1 MNNIIEYI
9 ENNKDKNLSQ
19 LIDFLKYKSI
29 STNPEY
35 KEDIN
40 KCANWL
46 AENMKSSGLEN
57 VKQFSNYGNPLIYAD
72 WLNAGDSKPTVLFY
86 GHYDVQ
92 PVDPIELWE
101 SPPFEPTIKDGK
113 LFARGTADDKGQVF
127 THIKAIE
134 AYLKTEGTLPINVKF
149 IIEGEEES
157 GGEAIEEFIHK
168 HSDIISCDFVMISDT
183 EWYDGGNVNKAL
195 PSICYSLRGIAVAE
209 ITLTGPNRDLHSG
222 TYGGAIDN
230 PINTLCWM
238 ISQLHDKYGRITIPH
253 FYDDVL
259 DLTDAERE
267 SASNLF
273 FSLND
278 YKEYLKISEVN
289 GEIGYSTIERATA
302 RPTLDVNGIYGGYIE
317 KGHKSIIPSQASAKI
332 SMRIVPNQDYKK
344 VLELFKD
351 YLIKLTPPTMK
362 ISIKGE
368 QGGNP
373 VKTSLDSKAI
383 IASKNALK
391 SAFNTNVVFMK
402 EGGSI
407 PIVEL
412 FQSKL
417 NAPAVLMG
425 LGLSTDNI
433 HSPNENFSIENYFG
447 GIKASAHFLEEMGKS

>member
-1 MNNIIEYI
+1 MNNILTQI
-9 ENNKDKNLSQ
+9 ENSKESNLSQ
-19 LIDFLKYKSI
+19 LIDFLKFKSI
-29 STNPEY
+29 STNSEF
-35 KEDIN
+35 KSEIHN
-40 KCANWL
+40 CANWL
-46 AENMKSSGLEN
+46 SENMTNAGLEN
-57 VKQFSNYGNPLIYAD
+57 VKQYSDYGNPLIYAD
-72 WLNAGDSKPTVLFY
+72 WLHAGENKPTVLFY

-92 PVDPIELWE
+92 PVDPIELWD
-101 SPPFEPTIKDGK
+101 SPPFEPIIKNGK
-113 LFARGTADDKGQVF
+113 IYARGTADDKGQVF

-134 AYLKTEGTLPINVKF
+134 AYLKVNGSLPINVKF

-168 HSDIISCDFVMISDT
+168 HSDIISCDYVMISDT
-183 EWYDGGNVNKAL
+183 EWYDGGNVNNAL

-230 PINTLCWM
+230 PINVLCWM
-238 ISQLHDKYGRITIPH
+238 ISQLHDKYSRITIPH

-259 DLTDAERE
+259 ELTELER
-267 SASNLF
+267 ANIANLPFSND
-273 FSLND
+273 D
-278 YKEYLKISEVN
+278 YKHDLQINEVN

-332 SMRIVPNQDYKK
+332 SMRMVPNQDYKK
-344 VLELFKD
+344 ILELFKEH
-351 YLIKLTPPTMK
+351 LQKLTPPTMK

-373 VKTSLDSKAI
+373 VITSLESKAI
-383 IASKNALK
+383 KACTEALK
-391 SAFNTNVVFMK
+391 QSFGKDVVFMR

-417 NAPAVLMG
+417 NAPAVMMG

-433 HSPNENFSIENYFG
+433 HSPNENFALENFYG
-447 GIKASAHFLEEMGKS
+447 GIRASALFLNEMAKD